1 MKNNLKII
9 VPIIIVSFGLL
20 GWFVLGHISKEPK
33 TTSPIIKTAEKIKK
47 EKSQPH
53 SISARNA
60 YQIAQSYAKKWA
72 QDAVL
77 VDVSNFIS
85 GSNDGL
91 ADLWTFTFRSP
102 QKGES
107 DGYEV
112 WIADGKFSREEIGT
126 STRFL
131 NPVENNWL
139 DSDVIAQKAQE
150 YFQGLTCKNYWYG
163 LTGNTWKVKCSKE
176 GGGKPKWVELNAVT
190 GEFIKTWEDY

>member
-9 VPIIIVSFGLL
+9 VPVIIVSLGLL
-20 GWFVLGHISKEPK
+20 GWAVLGRTPKETK
-33 TTSPIIKTAEKIKK
+33 TNSSVIKTVKKNKK
-47 EKSQPH
+47 ERAQSQPFT
-53 SISARNA
+53 ARKA

-85 GSNDGL
+85 ESNDGL
-91 ADLWTFTFRSP
+91 ANQWAFTFRSP

-112 WIADGKFSREEIGT
+112 WIIDGEFSREETT

-131 NPVENNWL
+131 KPVENGWL

-163 LTGNTWKVKCSKE
+163 LTGNSWKVKCSKE

-190 GEFIKTWEDY
+190 GEFVRTWEDY

>member
-9 VPIIIVSFGLL
+9 IPAMIVSLGLVS
-20 GWFVLGHISKEPK
+20 WFILSRTPKETK
-33 TTSPIIKTAEKIKK
+33 ITSSIVKKAEKIKK
-47 EKSQPH
+47 EKNQSQP
-53 SISARNA
+53 ISAQKA

-85 GSNDGL
+85 DSNNGL
-91 ADLWTFTFRSP
+91 ADLWTFIFRSP

-112 WIADGKFSREEIGT
+112 WIADGELSREET
-126 STRFL
+126 TPTRFL
-131 NPVENNWL
+131 EPVENNWL
-139 DSDVIAQKAQE
+139 DSDVIAQKSQE
-150 YFQGLTCKNYWYG
+150 HFQGLTCKNYWYG
-163 LTGNTWKVKCSKE
+163 LSGNTWTVKCDKE

-190 GEFIKTWEDY
+190 GEFIKTWEGH

>member
-9 VPIIIVSFGLL
+9 IPAIIVAVGLL
-20 GWFVLGHISKEPK
+20 GWLVIGRTPKETKIPSSAPK
-33 TTSPIIKTAEKIKK
+33 KAEKIKK
-47 EKSQPH
+47 KKGQSQPL
-53 SISARNA
+53 SARKA

-77 VDVSNFIS
+77 VDVSNFFS
-85 GSNDGL
+85 ESNNGL
-91 ADLWTFTFRSP
+91 ADQWAFIFRSP
-102 QKGES
+102 QKGEGK
-107 DGYEV
+107 GYEV
-112 WIADGKFSREEIGT
+112 WIIDGELSREETT

-131 NPVENNWL
+131 EPVADNWL

-163 LTGNTWKVKCSKE
+163 LSGNTWQVKCSKE